1 MMNLK
6 ENTKSQDGNCYLT
19 NEILNTK
26 FHEYLVYGHGCRTI
40 FNHYGIRVQKKQLIQ
55 ELGELIVALT
65 KSDLENII
73 EEMADVQVML
83 DQFKFCNEDFDSR
96 VENVKFEKVKRQLQ
110 RIQNENN
117 RG

>member
-6 ENTKSQDGNCYLT
+6 ENTKSPDGNCYLT
-19 NEILNTK
+19 NDIVNTK
-26 FHEYLVYGHGCRTI
+26 FNEYIIYGHGCRTI

-83 DQFKFCNEDFDSR
+83 DQFKLSNKELDER
-96 VENVKFEKVKRQLQ
+96 IQKTKYEKVKRQLQ
-110 RIQNENN
+110 RINEE
-117 RG
+117 RGKW